1 MERIIFILF
10 ALFVLPAQAYQ
21 MDFLKSAPV
30 YYFSNQDLKLY
41 TAAGEKAL
49 EKTKDGVKVSWKNPS
64 SDSFGEITPI
74 STTRQNGRTCR
85 TLKIFNSAKG
95 RQETSSTT
103 LCRYPS
109 GWKIPSDG

>member
-1 MERIIFILF
+1 MKRIIFIL
-10 ALFVLPAQAYQ
+10 LWLSSLPAQAYQ

-49 EKTKDGVKVSWKNPS
+49 DRAKDGVTVTWKNPS
-64 SDSFGEITPI
+64 SGSYGEITPV
-74 STTRQNGRTCR
+74 STTHQKGLTCR

-95 RQETSSTT
+95 RQEKSTTT
-103 LCRYPS
+103 LCRYPA